1 MKKRNCILTFV
12 IGISLLFTACS
23 SLKSHDAI
31 INDNAYSKESAPENL
46 TSIKIYPDY
55 SIYGLSTDTYEFLKD
70 SVTCYKIS
78 STKKYIEMSF
88 TDEEIETLKEFVNS
102 FSVQGIEI
110 IGNDIFITETYNM
123 EFPDNMMKALT
134 VLQLRQVLNGETE
147 KAANIYYE
155 GHNTP
160 AFTLYFSK

>member
-1 MKKRNCILTFV
+1 
-12 IGISLLFTACS
+12 
-23 SLKSHDAI
+23 
-31 INDNAYSKESAPENL
+31 
-46 TSIKIYPDY
+46 
-55 SIYGLSTDTYEFLKD
+55 
-70 SVTCYKIS
+70 
-78 STKKYIEMSF
+78 MSF

-155 GHNTP
+155 GHDTP
-160 AFTLYFSK
+160 AFTIYFSK